1 MNHFKGKISYS
12 NMQYA
17 YFIAYIFIYPASI
30 DIVVWSNRTLLEM
43 KIIWYT
49 NMCKYN
55 KINYINCLIQENFG
69 CAVAI
74 IEARFARI
82 MTITMHKEATC
93 TNEMKMFFP
102 FVAYM
107 KLLLTTHKIIIQY

>member
-1 MNHFKGKISYS
+1 
-12 NMQYA
+12 MQYA
-17 YFIAYIFIYPASI
+17 YIIAYIFTYPASI

-107 KLLLTTHKIIIQY
+107 KQLMK

>member
-1 MNHFKGKISYS
+1 MHELRVLRIPDLISRDAGAVHALLADLPGELRDPLAHRDS
-12 NMQYA
+12 ETA
-17 YFIAYIFIYPASI
+17 ILKDAADPVVIAPWAFRVDAHL
-30 DIVVWSNRTLLEM
+30 N
-43 KIIWYT
+43 
-49 NMCKYN
+49 
-55 KINYINCLIQENFG
+55 
-69 CAVAI
+69 AI

-107 KLLLTTHKIIIQY
+107 KLLLTARKIIILC